1 MGCYRLLGLVF
12 QARLRYVTVL
22 RHMVSRGLLAVGYL
36 AVPFAGPGAAVV
48 TAAGWLALG
57 VETREQLWT
66 GIGLVGVL
74 GVAGI
79 LAATH
84 SPVLAGLAPAGGLA
98 LLLYLALAVVGLW
111 IVGGRTSNWL
121 LKAAAAA
128 FALSWLFAVVGAGST
143 VSAAAAASGGVIDWA
158 GTSWASEA
166 AMSAIQAIG
175 GPVALAKGLATL
187 GGVLAGLGFIAGG
200 GSHARAGFEEQLAA
214 LASTY

>member
-1 MGCYRLLGLVF
+1 M
-12 QARLRYVTVL
+12 AI
-22 RHMVSRGLLAVGYL
+22 GYL

-57 VETREQLWT
+57 VETRQQLWT
-66 GIGLVGVL
+66 GIGVVGLL

-79 LAATH
+79 LAAQH
-84 SPVLAGLAPAGGLA
+84 SEVLSSLAAAGGLA

-111 IVGGRTSNWL
+111 ILGSRSNSWL

-128 FALSWLFAVVGAGST
+128 FALSWLFAVTGTGEA

-166 AMSAIQAIG
+166 ARSAIEALG
-175 GPVALAKGLATL
+175 GPAAIAKALATL
-187 GGVLAGLGFIAGG
+187 GGVLAGLGFLSTQEAG
-200 GSHARAGFEEQLAA
+200 AGRTSLEEQMA
-214 LASTY
+214 LLTQVY

>member
-1 MGCYRLLGLVF
+1 
-12 QARLRYVTVL
+12 
-22 RHMVSRGLLAVGYL
+22 MVSRGLLSIGYL

-66 GIGLVGVL
+66 GIGLVGIL

-84 SPVLAGLAPAGGLA
+84 SSVLAGLAPAGGLA

-111 IVGGRTSNWL
+111 VVGTRTNNWL

-128 FALSWLFAVVGAGST
+128 FALSWLFAVVGGGST

-166 AMSAIQAIG
+166 ARTAIQAIG

-200 GSHARAGFEEQLAA
+200 SPRGSASRFEEQLAA
-214 LASTY
+214 LASTL